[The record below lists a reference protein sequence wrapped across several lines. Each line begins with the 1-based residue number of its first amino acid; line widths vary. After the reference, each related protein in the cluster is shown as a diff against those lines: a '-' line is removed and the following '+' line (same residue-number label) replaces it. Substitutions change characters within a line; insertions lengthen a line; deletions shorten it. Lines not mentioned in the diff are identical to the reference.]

1 MKKPVSV
8 FLCALL
14 IAGLAVS
21 APSAFAAPEIGEYD
35 LFVSPEGDDAAAG
48 TLDEPL
54 KTVRAAKEKLKALK
68 DVPAQDETVHVWL
81 RAGRYEFDDTL
92 RFTADDLPNVAYAA
106 YNGEEAVISGAKE
119 ITGFHEETVNGVRT
133 FTKTLTAQDPS
144 GFKSL
149 FKGNAQ
155 LTVPRYPETG
165 YFTVNG
171 LCPEDDLWTPDDTP
185 WEFTLGQRSFCAD
198 PADLTPFT
206 NPTDVQV
213 RILHYW
219 HDELMYLTGIDY
231 ETGKLG
237 LSRPSSMKIQTIDR
251 YYFENVFEAMNEPGE
266 WYLNTRTNVLYYV
279 PEADETAETCVLR
292 ASSLECLLD
301 VNGVSG
307 ISFKGIRFTE
317 TDWNV
322 PTPGEWEG
330 GWRGENDIDAL
341 QAALDVKGVVTVQYA
356 ENVRFTNCEFTNL
369 GADGVKFMNGVKH
382 SRVENCLFT
391 DIAAT
396 GVFVGGANCLPDEPD
411 CTADITV
418 KNNLVSGYGRKFY
431 CAIGVHITY
440 CDGAEISH
448 NEINDGY
455 YTAISCG
462 WNWGYTYHLT
472 NRIRITDNLIYNIG
486 QGWLSDM
493 GGIYM
498 LGVQPGT
505 VLSGNVIHNIAA
517 DSGEGG
523 YGGWGVY
530 LDEGSSRMLV
540 EKNLV
545 FCCGS
550 QSYNIHYGEGNV
562 FRNNIGALSAEGQV
576 SAGSRGNETHATAFY
591 YDNIFVTDGTPVYV
605 YMCHTGH
612 FYENGNL
619 FWDVSRGANVRFSE
633 NGGSSE
639 LSLSKA
645 KSGGYIHNE
654 TVADPLF
661 ADIGNY
667 DFTLAEDSPAF
678 ALNFKAWD
686 YQNAGTLKG
695 TTVGLHVPGGETAY
709 NDCAAPAL
717 PTGQKRSSAASLSSY
732 LLPVAEAI
740 ALLLAALWLVMS
752 LLHAPKN
759 ALLMLACTA
768 LAALAGWF
776 VYRTF
781 VNWSPVLYVLGLLA
795 LCAALAAM
803 PAIGEE
809 KREKV
814 ILRFVVRFVCIFAAF
829 FAAVLLLN
837 NLLRIGEANVMAVT
851 LTCLGIYA
859 AVCSLLTLRRS
870 RANGNPQPRN
880 EG

>member
-1 MKKPVSV
+1 MKKLFSV
-8 FLCALL
+8 LLCALL
-14 IAGLAVS
+14 IAGLAVLS
-21 APSAFAAPEIGEYD
+21 PAALAAPEVGEHD

-48 TLDEPL
+48 TVDAPL
-54 KTVRAAKEKLKALK
+54 KTVQAAKEKLKALK
-68 DVPAQDETVHVWL
+68 GGLTEGETVHVWL
-81 RAGRYEFDDTL
+81 RAGRYEFGDTL
-92 RFTADDLPNVAYAA
+92 RFTSDDLPNVTYAA
-106 YNGEEAVISGAKE
+106 YNGEEVLFSGAKE
-119 ITGFHEETVNGVRT
+119 ITGFHEETVNGVRV
-133 FTKTLTAQDPS
+133 FTKTLTSEDPT

-149 FKGNAQ
+149 FREDTQ
-155 LTVPRYPETG
+155 LTVPRYPDTG
-165 YFTVNG
+165 YFTVNR
-171 LCPEDDLWTPDDTP
+171 LCPEDDIWTSDDTP
-185 WEFTLGQRSFCAD
+185 WNFTLGQRSFCAD
-198 PADLTPFT
+198 PADLTEFT

-213 RILHYW
+213 RILHFW
-219 HDELMYLTGIDY
+219 HDELMYLTGVDY
-231 ETGKLG
+231 TTGKLS
-237 LSRPSSMKIQTIDR
+237 LSRPSSMLIQTIDR
-251 YYFENVFEAMNEPGE
+251 FYFENVFEAMNEPGE
-266 WYLNTRTNVLYYV
+266 WYLNTQSNVLYYV
-279 PEADETAETCVLR
+279 PEEGETADACVLR

-301 VNGVSG
+301 INGVSG
-307 ISFKGIRFTE
+307 IAFEGIRFTE

-322 PTPGEWEG
+322 PTPTEWE

-356 ENVRFTNCEFTNL
+356 ENIAFTNCEFTNL
-369 GADGVKFMNGVKH
+369 GADGVKFMSGVKH
-382 SRVENCLFT
+382 SRVENCLFKN
-391 DIAAT
+391 IAAT
-396 GVFVGGANCLPDEPD
+396 GVFVGGANCQPDEPD

-418 KNNLVSGYGRKFY
+418 TNNLISGYGRKFY

-440 CDGAEISH
+440 CDGAEVSH

-462 WNWGYTYHLT
+462 WIWGYSYHLT
-472 NRIRITDNLIYNIG
+472 NNIRITDNLIYNIG

-498 LGVQPGT
+498 LGIQPGT
-505 VLSGNVIHNIAA
+505 VLSGNVIHNVAA
-517 DSGEGG
+517 DYTEGG
-523 YGGWGVY
+523 YGGWGIY

-550 QSYNIHYGEGNV
+550 QCYNIHYGEGNV
-562 FRNNIGALSAEGQV
+562 FRNNVGALSAEGQV

-619 FWDVSRGANVRFSE
+619 FWDISKGADVRFSE
-633 NGGSSE
+633 NDGSSV

-645 KSGGYIHNE
+645 KSAGYIHNGAA
-654 TVADPLF
+654 ADPLF

-667 DFTLAEDSPAF
+667 DFSLAQDSPAF

-695 TTVGLHVPGGETAY
+695 TTVGLSLPGGETAY
-709 NDCAAPAL
+709 NDHAAPAS
-717 PTGQKRSSAASLSSY
+717 PTGQKHSSAASLSSF
-732 LLPVAEAI
+732 LLPAAIAI
-740 ALLLAALWLVMS
+740 ALLLAALWLVLS

-768 LAALAGWF
+768 LAGLAGWF

-781 VNWSPVLYVLGLLA
+781 VNWSPVLYVVGLLA
-795 LCAALAAM
+795 LCALLAALPM
-803 PAIGEE
+803 IGEQ
-809 KREKV
+809 KREKRL
-814 ILRFVVRFVCIFAAF
+814 LRFVIRFVCIFAAF
-829 FAAVLLLN
+829 FAAVLVLN
-837 NLLRIGEANVMAVT
+837 NSLRIGEANVMAVL

-859 AVCSLLTLRRS
+859 AVCSLLALRRS
-870 RANGNPQPRN
+870 RADGNPQPAS
-880 EG
+880 E